1 MFRNNLI
8 KISFLLFLLSF
19 KLAAEILPYRFMY
32 AYFKQSKTK
41 PFFCIDIERIL
52 VILK

>member
-1 MFRNNLI
+1 MFRNILI

-19 KLAAEILPYRFMY
+19 KLAAKILPYRFLY

-41 PFFCIDIERIL
+41 PFCIDIERIL